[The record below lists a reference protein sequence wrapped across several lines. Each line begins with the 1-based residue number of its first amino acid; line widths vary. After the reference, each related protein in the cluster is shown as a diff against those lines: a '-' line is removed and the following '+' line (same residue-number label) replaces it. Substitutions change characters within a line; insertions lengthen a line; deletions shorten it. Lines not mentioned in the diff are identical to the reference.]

1 MPPSRLGRPAG
12 WRIKY
17 FGDMSARHIIPKR
30 PVPPKMIVDI
40 DDIMSLPP
48 PAKVAWLYLR
58 AKQQPLAYPTPAA
71 TKARLRP
78 SHWWLAFSFWAGIL
92 KATHHV
98 PKEAAASQLIF
109 SNTPSLFISSGAVA
123 SAVVGVH
130 LPLSSLRG
138 RRYCCTNQ
146 TSRQWIGVIKVPLQ
160 ICRGGDFITTV
171 SCRGQNQHEKYNR
184 TFKQNN

>member
-1 MPPSRLGRPAG
+1 M
-12 WRIKY
+12 
-17 FGDMSARHIIPKR
+17 FARHIIPKR

-40 DDIMSLPP
+40 DIVSLLPP
-48 PAKVAWLYLR
+48 PAKVASLYLR
-58 AKQQPLAYPTPAA
+58 AKQPPLAYPTPAA
-71 TKARLRP
+71 AKARLRP
-78 SHWWLAFSFWAGIL
+78 SRWWLAGLSIFWAGIL

-146 TSRQWIGVIKVPLQ
+146 TSCQWIGVIKVPLQ